1 MMARCWSETSPPPL
15 LLNSGTSPGSEGCNL
30 TKIKISIGFLVLAS
44 AALHLVLVNTHGAS
58 FDIRTF
64 AAEAASV
71 LNHQNVYKVIMPY
84 KYPPLYPYP
93 PVWLFIAAL
102 CSLVASWGH
111 FPFFDIVRLPG
122 CLGDLGIIVLLAM
135 FGVRRYG
142 GHWKSLIYPACYA
155 FNPLALLISAGHG
168 QFESLVIFFMLL
180 AILLIDQR
188 PAWSAL
194 MLGIAVALKTY
205 PVLLLPYMLW
215 HHPKDKWLK
224 IATLIALPTAIA
236 VVGYTIWLGW
246 SWTFITDTLNY
257 HGEYIL
263 GWGALLEGLGGH
275 AYQSS
280 VIRLLFEGALLLV
293 ILWLS
298 RKQLAQ
304 SPVVTVTFIFM
315 AFYALGYATSCQ
327 YLLWVLPFMIVAN
340 WRWSISYSLLAAWTA
355 ATWYSIAEPNLL
367 PSSLKHLFLAPFH
380 NPNGVH
386 AYLFIIMIPTIFAL
400 IYLYSQLRTRTIH
413 PSRGRPQLP
422 LV

>member
-1 MMARCWSETSPPPL
+1 
-15 LLNSGTSPGSEGCNL
+15 
-30 TKIKISIGFLVLAS
+30 
-44 AALHLVLVNTHGAS
+44 
-58 FDIRTF
+58 
-64 AAEAASV
+64 
-71 LNHQNVYKVIMPY
+71 MP
-84 KYPPLYPYP
+84 
-93 PVWLFIAAL
+93 
-102 CSLVASWGH
+102 
-111 FPFFDIVRLPG
+111 
-122 CLGDLGIIVLLAM
+122 
-135 FGVRRYG
+135 
-142 GHWKSLIYPACYA
+142 
-155 FNPLALLISAGHG
+155 
-168 QFESLVIFFMLL
+168 
-180 AILLIDQR
+180 
-188 PAWSAL
+188 
-194 MLGIAVALKTY
+194 T
-205 PVLLLPYMLW
+205 
-215 HHPKDKWLK
+215 
-224 IATLIALPTAIA
+224 
-236 VVGYTIWLGW
+236 
-246 SWTFITDTLNY
+246 
-257 HGEYIL
+257 
-263 GWGALLEGLGGH
+263 
-275 AYQSS
+275 
-280 VIRLLFEGALLLV
+280 RLLFEGALLLV